1 MSDGMVY
8 AERSDQ
14 KRAIL
19 LGSMTAA
26 YYDIVAD
33 DERAQVI
40 ARFQSLVDEWLEL
53 GARVVG
59 TLDDDLLM
67 VGEPLAPRFTFY
79 LLFEID
85 DPSVLV
91 DMIHRIRVPVDGIRM
106 DRYVRFE
113 ARLGRPFF
121 LLEGRQSPSG

>member
-8 AERSDQ
+8 ARDADP

-19 LGSMTAA
+19 LGAMTPE
-26 YYDIVAD
+26 YYAIATDE
-33 DERAQVI
+33 ERAKVI
-40 ARFQSLVDEWLEL
+40 ARFRLLVEEWQGL

-59 TLDDDLLM
+59 TLDDDLFM
-67 VGEPLAPRFTFY
+67 VGEPGSPRFTFY
-79 LLFEID
+79 LLFDVD
-85 DPSVLV
+85 DPQVVV

-113 ARLGRPFF
+113 ARVGRPFF
-121 LLEGRQSPSG
+121 LLEAS